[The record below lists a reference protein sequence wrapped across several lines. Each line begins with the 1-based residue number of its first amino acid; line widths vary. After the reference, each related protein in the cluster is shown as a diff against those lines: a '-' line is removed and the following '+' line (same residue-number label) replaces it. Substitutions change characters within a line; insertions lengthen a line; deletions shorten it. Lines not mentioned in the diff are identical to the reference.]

1 MFIALT
7 ADRRA
12 TFFTRERRKQDFFFI
27 IFFFIF
33 HFIFFMQGLT
43 AVEIRDEDRGRNHLI
58 SPSTHRQT
66 HTHIHT
72 SARASAFTH
81 TYTLSPDKLLLYLAK
96 LLPRRYPEGTQYNNT
111 CEFGKFLPP
120 PPAADTRLARSLLDT
135 IANWEKHTEAA
146 ILELF
151 AT

>member
-1 MFIALT
+1 
-7 ADRRA
+7 
-12 TFFTRERRKQDFFFI
+12 
-27 IFFFIF
+27 
-33 HFIFFMQGLT
+33 MQGLT

-58 SPSTHRQT
+58 SPCT
-66 HTHIHT
+66 HTHT
-72 SARASAFTH
+72 LTFTQARARPRSHTH
-81 TYTLSPDKLLLYLAK
+81 THTLSPDKLLLYLAK
-96 LLPRRYPEGTQYNNT
+96 LLPRRYPAGTQHNNT

-120 PPAADTRLARSLLDT
+120 PPAAATIRASLARSLRDT